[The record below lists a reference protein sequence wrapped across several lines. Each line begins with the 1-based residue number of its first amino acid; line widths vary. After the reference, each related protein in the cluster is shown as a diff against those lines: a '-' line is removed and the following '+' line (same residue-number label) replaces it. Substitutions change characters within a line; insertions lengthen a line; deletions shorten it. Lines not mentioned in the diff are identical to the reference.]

1 MHEVNTSMNSY
12 ILRMHRPVSRWVSDY
27 SDYSWLDGEAR
38 SATFNVSSAPYIQ
51 KKTFIVVHMVSLLPV
66 NQHNLEKWTGF

>member
-1 MHEVNTSMNSY
+1 MHEVNTSMNSC
-12 ILRMHRPVSRWVSDY
+12 ILRMYRLVSRWVSDY

-38 SATFNVSSAPYIQ
+38 SASFNVSSAPYI

-66 NQHNLEKWTGF
+66 NQHNLETWTGF